1 VVVLALGLVLFPLG
15 LMAAPYADCVI
26 DARTGEVLRA
36 TNADAR
42 LHPASLTKMMT
53 LYIAFEAIE
62 HGEISLD
69 SMVTVSKF
77 AASQPPSRLGLR
89 AGQQIA
95 LRYLIRAAAV
105 KSANDAAAAI
115 GDAIEGNHQAFAARM
130 NRTAKA
136 LGMTRTTFANPNG
149 LTAKGH
155 LSTARDMAT
164 LGRRV
169 FYDFPQYYSLFSR
182 RTADAGVA
190 QVSSTN
196 RRFLDSYE
204 GADGIKTGYT
214 APAGFNLVAS
224 AQRGNVRII
233 AAIFGGTSTA
243 MRNARM
249 AELLDL
255 GFSKA
260 PTRVAVQKPPAIAY
274 MGAMHGKGDLT
285 QLAAV
290 DDAVDPAPA
299 ENTSEEPL
307 SDDTK
312 ALAMAVAGDVSLEAP
327 AAAKT
332 IRLQTAVSE
341 SPVPLLRGDIAANP
355 TSAPEP
361 APALAPTSD
370 PTEGQAAAAT
380 QVAANDPA
388 ASSAAVDA
396 AIAADG
402 AAMADATEGL
412 FADMKDTIAQA
423 VQEAQDHPAA
433 PAPEAAVQVAAVAAD
448 PATGLSAAPEV
459 QGLAGATPRAP
470 GQSAIPAL
478 RTPAVAAT
486 AVASADVAPEVAP
499 VAAPVAA
506 AATPAAVEQAVAVA
520 DAAAPQDLLAPPP
533 ASAEPDV
540 GLLAGVAPLTPDVA
554 PAPEPAAPEKPMIV
568 LASSSAAPA
577 EPQPLEVVTRVS
589 TSGGRE
595 WGITVGSF
603 SSRYNA
609 EKRLLQTALVEM
621 ESLGDALRK
630 VTPRKGAFD
639 ANFVGMTEASAG
651 QACQRLQSR
660 GKECKVIG
668 PQVE

>member
-1 VVVLALGLVLFPLG
+1 MLVLALGLVLFPLG

-136 LGMTRTTFANPNG
+136 LGMTRTTFQNPNG

-190 QVSSTN
+190 QVNSTN

-274 MGAMHGKGDLT
+274 MGSMHGSADLT
-285 QLAAV
+285 QLAAA
-290 DDAVDPAPA
+290 DDAPDTAPA

-307 SDDTK
+307 TDDTM

-332 IRLQTAVSE
+332 IRLETAVSE
-341 SPVPLLRGDIAANP
+341 SPVPQLR
-355 TSAPEP
+355 SAK
-361 APALAPTSD
+361 ASDPALAPSLAPTLAPTLD
-370 PTEGQAAAAT
+370 PTLAPSVAPTQGQADTAT
-380 QVAANDPA
+380 QVAAADPA
-388 ASSAAVDA
+388 APLTAADA

-402 AAMADATEGL
+402 TAMADATESL
-412 FADMKDTIAQA
+412 FADMQDTIAQA
-423 VQEAQDHPAA
+423 VQEAQADPAA
-433 PAPEAAVQVAAVAAD
+433 PVQGVAVAATEQT
-448 PATGLSAAPEV
+448 AVPEV
-459 QGLAGATPRAP
+459 QGLASATPRAP
-470 GQSAIPAL
+470 GKSAIPAL
-478 RTPAVAAT
+478 RSPAVTATAIASAEAAPTVAPAASAAPDAAT
-486 AVASADVAPEVAP
+486 EGVAIATASAQDVAPASPP
-499 VAAPVAA
+499 V
-506 AATPAAVEQAVAVA
+506 TVE
-520 DAAAPQDLLAPPP
+520 PN
-533 ASAEPDV
+533 V
-540 GLLAGVAPLTPDVA
+540 GLLAEAATLPPDVA
-554 PAPEPAAPEKPMIV
+554 PSPAPAPAAPEKAMIV
-568 LASSSAAPA
+568 LASSSASPA

-621 ESLGDALRK
+621 ESLGEALRK